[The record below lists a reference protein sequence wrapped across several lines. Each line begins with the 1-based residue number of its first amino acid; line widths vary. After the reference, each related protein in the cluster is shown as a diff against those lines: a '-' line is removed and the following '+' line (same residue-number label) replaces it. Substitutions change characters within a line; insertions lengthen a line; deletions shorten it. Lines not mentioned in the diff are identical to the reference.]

1 MNHLIMCLV
10 VNVVIRLFFILSR
23 DCYFPLLFS
32 FLWLST
38 LHCQHFG
45 LVKFAA
51 AYYTTLL
58 YSLHTHTQKNN
69 QQSRH
74 LITQQI
80 PFLISDFPL
89 RKFVSNPTGGKTA
102 AAQKDI
108 LSIPTVHTFACLE
121 REMQR
126 EKKFFLFCF
135 FLKEIVSRPNR

>member
-1 MNHLIMCLV
+1 MSSSV
-10 VNVVIRLFFILSR
+10 
-23 DCYFPLLFS
+23 YFS
-32 FLWLST
+32 FFLAIVIFPFFF
-38 LHCQHFG
+38 HFCDCQHCIANISAS
-45 LVKFAA
+45 LSLLLLITRHYSTV
-51 AYYTTLL
+51 YT
-58 YSLHTHTQKNN
+58 HTHKNN

>member
-45 LVKFAA
+45 LVKCAA

-58 YSLHTHTQKNN
+58 YSLHTHTQK
-69 QQSRH
+69 QSTKSSFNYAANSVSY
-74 LITQQI
+74 LG
-80 PFLISDFPL
+80 FPAEKI
-89 RKFVSNPTGGKTA
+89 RFKSNGGKNCCCAKRHFIYTYCTHFRLFRTRNA
-102 AAQKDI
+102 KRKE
-108 LSIPTVHTFACLE
+108 V
-121 REMQR
+121 
-126 EKKFFLFCF
+126 FLFLFF

>member
-10 VNVVIRLFFILSR
+10 INVVIRLFFILSR

-45 LVKFAA
+45 LVKCAA

-58 YSLHTHTQKNN
+58 YSLHTHTKK
-69 QQSRH
+69 QSTKSSFNYAANSVSY
-74 LITQQI
+74 LG
-80 PFLISDFPL
+80 FPAEKI
-89 RKFVSNPTGGKTA
+89 RFKSNGGKTA